1 MKKKEKW
8 NNVKVKLDKLDV
20 GIIVNALDKTKNELT
35 EYTIE
40 DVNAVL
46 LKWIVVHE
54 SMIKQKEKVTIAE
67 LEYPVVLKVL
77 NLFRNKLIND
87 TSKREILDKLIIK
100 LTE

>member
-1 MKKKEKW
+1 MKI
-8 NNVKVKLDKLDV
+8 KLDKLDV

-54 SMIKQKEKVTIAE
+54 NMTKPKEKIIIAE
-67 LEYPVVLKVL
+67 LEYPIVLKAL
-77 NLFRNKLIND
+77 NLFRNTVIND
-87 TSKREILDKLIIK
+87 ISKREVLDDLLLKITSIS
-100 LTE
+100 

>member
-1 MKKKEKW
+1 M
-8 NNVKVKLDKLDV
+8 KVKLDKLDI

-67 LEYPVVLKVL
+67 LEYPVVLKAL

-87 TSKREILDKLIIK
+87 ISKREVLDKLIIK
-100 LTE
+100 LAK

>member
-1 MKKKEKW
+1 M
-8 NNVKVKLDKLDV
+8 KVKLDKLDV

-54 SMIKQKEKVTIAE
+54 NMIKQKEKIAIAE
-67 LEYPVVLKVL
+67 LEYPVVLKAL

-87 TSKREILDKLIIK
+87 ISKREVLDDLILK
-100 LTE
+100 LTSISL

>member
-1 MKKKEKW
+1 M
-8 NNVKVKLDKLDV
+8 KVKLDKLDV

-67 LEYPVVLKVL
+67 LEYPVVLKAL

-87 TSKREILDKLIIK
+87 VSKREVLDELVLK
-100 LTE
+100 LTSISG

>member
-1 MKKKEKW
+1 M
-8 NNVKVKLDKLDV
+8 KVKLDKLDV
-20 GIIVNALDKTKNELT
+20 RIIVNALDKTKNQLT

-67 LEYPVVLKVL
+67 LEYPVVLKAL

-87 TSKREILDKLIIK
+87 NSRREILDDLMVK
-100 LTE
+100 LTSVLIEN

>member
-1 MKKKEKW
+1 M
-8 NNVKVKLDKLDV
+8 KVKLDKLDV

-35 EYTIE
+35 EYMIE

-54 SMIKQKEKVTIAE
+54 SMIKQKEKVTIDE
-67 LEYPVVLKVL
+67 LEYPVVLKAL

-87 TSKREILDKLIIK
+87 VSKREVLDKLIIK
-100 LTE
+100 LAK

>member
-1 MKKKEKW
+1 M
-8 NNVKVKLDKLDV
+8 KVKLDKLDV

-40 DVNAVL
+40 DVNALL

-54 SMIKQKEKVTIAE
+54 SMIKQKEKVTIAD
-67 LEYPVVLKVL
+67 LEYPVVLKAL